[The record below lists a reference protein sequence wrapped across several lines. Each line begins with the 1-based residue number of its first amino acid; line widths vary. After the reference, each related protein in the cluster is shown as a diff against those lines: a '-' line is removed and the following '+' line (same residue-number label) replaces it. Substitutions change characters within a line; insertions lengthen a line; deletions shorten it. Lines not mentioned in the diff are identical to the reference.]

1 MKTNEKLNTLLGVF
15 NEVIRISTPDKN
27 LSDIINHLKRM
38 TADFVGQVVSR
49 KKELKAENFDTIEAL
64 RQQIKSLE
72 GDLFTQKIEAES
84 LKIDRK
90 YFEDQIK
97 DLQRI
102 NDEMRVNID
111 SLKSGHQSRTTSKIA
126 EASQRS
132 QFISS

>member
-90 YFEDQIK
+90 YFEDQMK
-97 DLQRI
+97 ELQRI

-111 SLKSGHQSRTTSKIA
+111 SFKSGHQSRTTSKIA

>member
-90 YFEDQIK
+90 YFEDQMK
-97 DLQRI
+97 ELQRI

-132 QFISS
+132 

>member
-90 YFEDQIK
+90 YFEDQMK
-97 DLQRI
+97 ELQRI